1 MKLSVKTLTGTTFP
15 IEAEADETVA
25 QLKVKVHA
33 AQGFEPDTQKLIYA
47 GKILK
52 DDQAL
57 STCGVKEND
66 FLACMVSKVSDS
78 ARAHVA

>member
-66 FLACMVSKVSDS
+66 FLVCMVSKVSDS
-78 ARAHVA
+78 APARVA